1 MMSGR
6 SRPIDIAGSAAL
18 SAMLLLAGREAC
30 AQQVGTLTTTGNL
43 DFGRFVAGAGG
54 TVIMSPAGGKPT
66 GTGGVIVL
74 NSPSAGAATFSV
86 GKSGSGKPLKT
97 VVFSLPSN
105 TDVRLT
111 SGSNSMAVTN
121 FVSSPAAGVSNSVT
135 TTTAV
140 SVGATLNVGANQP
153 PGTYSGSFT
162 LIANFQ

>member
-1 MMSGR
+1 MLGR
-6 SRPIDIAGSAAL
+6 SRSILIAGSAAL
-18 SAMLLLAGREAC
+18 SALLLSAGREVC

-66 GTGGVIVL
+66 ATGGVIVL
-74 NSPSAGAATFSV
+74 NSPSAAAATFSV

-97 VVFSLPSN
+97 VIFSLPSN

-111 SGSNSMAVTN
+111 SNGNSMAVTN
-121 FVSSPAAGVSNSVT
+121 FVSAPAAGVSNSAST
-135 TTTAV
+135 TSTV

-153 PGTYSGSFT
+153 AGAYSGSFT
-162 LIANFQ
+162 VIANFQ